1 MSLFANALF
10 VRYCRSRLRKQ
21 ALVGWIIM
29 TLIFTAFVFFTSH
42 WAGMDQLDLSR
53 AASARLPVIPLLI
66 MQSFILFF
74 LGTGAV
80 ASGMTAEEDE
90 GVMDY
95 QRLVPMSPIS
105 KVMGYLLGL
114 PVREWILFL
123 VTLPFSFWCFWK
135 GQIRLEVFGELYAV
149 VVSTALLYHMTALLA
164 ATVMKSRRLAFL
176 GSMGLIFALYTV
188 MPSASK
194 LGLVAFNY
202 LTITPTV
209 EQFLPV
215 LTELPGSEPADGGK
229 ALFFGLVMSHSRFT
243 LISQGAFFLIVGT
256 MLWRRWRRSDC
267 HLLGKIGA
275 MISFG
280 WLQAV
285 LLGTS
290 LPLIAS
296 GRIFPMN
303 GLSIFTVGAARLP
316 TRTMKPAAAEG
327 EVMVGFYGLL
337 MLVLLWI
344 WTVIITPSPRVQRQG
359 WRRAAKLDQS
369 RLAFGSDAAGAGM
382 AVFVM
387 AMMGAGAWCF
397 FTRELFQSLWFKQT
411 SLGSFSPL
419 AMVVV
424 ACTGGLL
431 VQQLIERKGRKT
443 AFVFWGALALL
454 PLMAVIMTG
463 VLKVEL
469 GSTEGWL
476 VAFSPIAWTFLTAK
490 ISLVG
495 EGAYSHSP
503 GPFWLVQGLMVF
515 WWFCLFR
522 KPRATGIEKR
532 NIPQDE

>member
-1 MSLFANALF
+1 
-10 VRYCRSRLRKQ
+10 
-21 ALVGWIIM
+21 
-29 TLIFTAFVFFTSH
+29 
-42 WAGMDQLDLSR
+42 
-53 AASARLPVIPLLI
+53 
-66 MQSFILFF
+66 
-74 LGTGAV
+74 
-80 ASGMTAEEDE
+80 
-90 GVMDY
+90 
-95 QRLVPMSPIS
+95 
-105 KVMGYLLGL
+105 
-114 PVREWILFL
+114 
-123 VTLPFSFWCFWK
+123 
-135 GQIRLEVFGELYAV
+135 
-149 VVSTALLYHMTALLA
+149 
-164 ATVMKSRRLAFL
+164 
-176 GSMGLIFALYTV
+176 
-188 MPSASK
+188 
-194 LGLVAFNY
+194 
-202 LTITPTV
+202 
-209 EQFLPV
+209 
-215 LTELPGSEPADGGK
+215 
-229 ALFFGLVMSHSRFT
+229 
-243 LISQGAFFLIVGT
+243 
-256 MLWRRWRRSDC
+256 
-267 HLLGKIGA
+267 
-275 MISFG
+275 
-280 WLQAV
+280 
-285 LLGTS
+285 
-290 LPLIAS
+290 
-296 GRIFPMN
+296 
-303 GLSIFTVGAARLP
+303 
-316 TRTMKPAAAEG
+316 
-327 EVMVGFYGLL
+327 
-337 MLVLLWI
+337 
-344 WTVIITPSPRVQRQG
+344 
-359 WRRAAKLDQS
+359 
-369 RLAFGSDAAGAGM
+369 M